1 MKNYEN
7 LNVSLSE
14 GILLIEINRPKA
26 LNALNRKTLEELDD
40 VFNFA
45 RESDEIMGVI
55 LTGAGDK
62 SFVAGADITE
72 IKKLNTYEGIEFAKF
87 GQGIFRKIETL
98 GKVVVAAINGF
109 ALGGGCELAM
119 SCSVRF
125 ASENAKL
132 GQPEV
137 KLGLIPG
144 YGGTQRLVRLIGKG
158 RALKLLLTGD
168 MVDAKEAF
176 EVGLVDAVFP
186 HENLI
191 EESKKFLKR
200 VFKNSPLA
208 CKLVLDAV
216 NGGEELELD
225 AALQVEANLFGISA
239 GSQDAKEGITAFL
252 EKRSPNFSGK

>member
-1 MKNYEN
+1 MEGYEN
-7 LNVSLSE
+7 LKTELSD
-14 GILLIEINRPKA
+14 GILTVEINRPKA
-26 LNALNRKTLEELDD
+26 LNALNRKTLLELDR
-40 VFNFA
+40 VFTYA
-45 RESDEIMGVI
+45 KESDEVKGVI
-55 LTGAGDK
+55 LTGSGEK

-72 IKKLNTYEGIEFAKF
+72 IKKLNTYEGIEFARF
-87 GQGIFRKIETL
+87 GQKLFRKIETL

-144 YGGTQRLVRLIGKG
+144 YGGTQRLTRLVGKG

-168 MVDAKEAF
+168 MISAKEAY
-176 EVGLVDAVFP
+176 EIGLVDGIFP
-186 HENLI
+186 QDKLL
-191 EESKKFLKR
+191 EESKNFLKS

-208 CKLVLDAV
+208 CKLVLYAV
-216 NGGEELELD
+216 NGGEELEMD
-225 AALQVEANLFGISA
+225 SAMEVEANLFGISC
-239 GSQDAKEGITAFL
+239 GSEDAKEGISAFL
-252 EKRSPNFSGK
+252 EKRNPEFKGK